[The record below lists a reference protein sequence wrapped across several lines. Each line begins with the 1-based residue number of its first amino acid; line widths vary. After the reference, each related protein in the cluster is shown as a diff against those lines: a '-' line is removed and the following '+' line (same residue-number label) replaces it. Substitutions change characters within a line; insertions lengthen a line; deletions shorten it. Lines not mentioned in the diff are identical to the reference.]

1 MGPRLLPYT
10 SMCPGEASPNE
21 SMQQITQTSEL
32 SVGKS
37 EKPIVP
43 LVQACSSDP
52 DSAKP
57 HTKAVSFN
65 QKHPLNRFNL
75 IWEFALF
82 LYHAKMM
89 RDLNPLQK
97 QKQLL

>member
-1 MGPRLLPYT
+1 
-10 SMCPGEASPNE
+10 MCPGEASPKENTE
-21 SMQQITQTSEL
+21 VTQTSEL
-32 SVGKS
+32 SVGRS

-43 LVQACSSDP
+43 LGQSVEACSSDP

-57 HTKAVSFN
+57 HTKAVSLN
-65 QKHPLNRFNL
+65 QKHPLNQFNL
-75 IWEFALF
+75 IWDFALF

-97 QKQLL
+97 QTQLL